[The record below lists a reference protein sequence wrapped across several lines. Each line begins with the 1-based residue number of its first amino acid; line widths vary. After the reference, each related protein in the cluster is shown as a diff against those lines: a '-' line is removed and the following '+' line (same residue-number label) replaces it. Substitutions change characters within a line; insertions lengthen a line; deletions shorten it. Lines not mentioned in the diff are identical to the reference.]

1 MTTLYQQI
9 TDDRK
14 AARKSADSFKVTT
27 LGTLLGEIQGQWSSL
42 KVDERGEEPSDLLVG
57 KIVINFVNNL
67 KEFLKV
73 KDTAEGQTELSILQ
87 TYLPQPLTEDQ
98 LKIIVENHLQEYSED
113 KGNKIKFVMD
123 FLKEKYPNLY
133 DGKTVRQ
140 FIT

>member
-73 KDTAEGQTELSILQ
+73 KDTTEGQTELSILQ

-98 LKIIVENHLQEYSED
+98 LKTIVENHLQEYSED

>member
-73 KDTAEGQTELSILQ
+73 KDTVEGQTELSILQ
-87 TYLPQPLTEDQ
+87 TYLPQPLTEEQ

>member
-73 KDTAEGQTELSILQ
+73 KDTTEGQTELSILQ

>member
-73 KDTAEGQTELSILQ
+73 KDTTEGQTELSILQ

-98 LKIIVENHLQEYSED
+98 LKTIVENRLQEYSED

-133 DGKTVRQ
+133 DGKSVRQ

>member
-42 KVDERGEEPSDLLVG
+42 KV
-57 KIVINFVNNL
+57 
-67 KEFLKV
+67 
-73 KDTAEGQTELSILQ
+73 KDTTEGQTELSILQ

-98 LKIIVENHLQEYSED
+98 LKTIVENRLQEYSED

-133 DGKTVRQ
+133 DGKAVRQ

>member
-98 LKIIVENHLQEYSED
+98 LKTIVENRLQEYSED

>member
-73 KDTAEGQTELSILQ
+73 KDTTEGQTELSILQ
-87 TYLPQPLTEDQ
+87 TYLPQPLTEGQ

-133 DGKTVRQ
+133 DGKAVRQ

>member
-1 MTTLYQQI
+1 MSLYKQI
-9 TDDRK
+9 TEDRK
-14 AARKSADSFKVTT
+14 TARKAGNVFAVTV

-42 KVDERGEEPSDLLVG
+42 KVEDRGEEPSDLIVG

-73 KDTAEGQTELSILQ
+73 KNTEEGQTELSILQ
-87 TYLPQPLTEDQ
+87 TYLPQPLTELQ
-98 LKIIVENHLQEYSED
+98 LKQIVQDHLSGYSED

-133 DGKTVRQ
+133 DGKAVRQ
-140 FIT
+140 FIV

>member
-87 TYLPQPLTEDQ
+87 TYLPQPLTEEQ

>member
-73 KDTAEGQTELSILQ
+73 KDTVEGQTELSILQ

-98 LKIIVENHLQEYSED
+98 LKTIVENRLQEYSED

-133 DGKTVRQ
+133 DGKAVRQ

>member
-1 MTTLYQQI
+1 MIIKEKIIEYRNKNPQYRTL
-9 TDDRK
+9 
-14 AARKSADSFKVTT
+14 

-73 KDTAEGQTELSILQ
+73 KDTVEGQTELSILQ
-87 TYLPQPLTEDQ
+87 TYLPQPLTEGQ
-98 LKIIVENHLQEYSED
+98 LKIIVENHLQEYSEE

>member
-9 TDDRK
+9 TEDRK
-14 AARKSADSFKVTT
+14 AARKAADSFKVTT

-73 KDTAEGQTELSILQ
+73 KDTVEGQTELSILQ
-87 TYLPQPLTEDQ
+87 TYLPQPLTESQ

>member
-9 TDDRK
+9 TEDRK
-14 AARKSADSFKVTT
+14 AARKAADSFKVTT

-73 KDTAEGQTELSILQ
+73 KDTVEGQTELSILQ
-87 TYLPQPLTEDQ
+87 TYLPQPLTEGQ

>member
-9 TDDRK
+9 TEDRK
-14 AARKSADSFKVTT
+14 AARKAADPFKVTT

-73 KDTAEGQTELSILQ
+73 KDTVEGQTELSILQ
-87 TYLPQPLTEDQ
+87 TYLPQPLTE
-98 LKIIVENHLQEYSED
+98 
-113 KGNKIKFVMD
+113 G
-123 FLKEKYPNLY
+123 
-133 DGKTVRQ
+133 
-140 FIT
+140 